1 MIFDEAHNV
10 EKMCEEAASLQIRS
24 TDIALCIDEVTQVIG
39 GFKFLV
45 ETDFVISFIL
55 MQSCIPLLSGIYS

>member
-24 TDIALCIDEVTQVIG
+24 TDIALCIDEVTQVI
-39 GFKFLV
+39 KEFL
-45 ETDFVISFIL
+45 ELFVMVIMIN
-55 MQSCIPLLSGIYS
+55 P